1 LGFTRFLRAGGEEKD
16 AMSKLTCTFCRIVSG
31 DLPSSIIWE
40 DDQVMAFMN
49 LRAVNKGECMVI
61 PKEHI
66 DHFTSIPD
74 PLAAKMLL
82 VAQRIGRRILALY
95 KPDRVGYVVHGYGV
109 PHAHYLIVPQHDP
122 NDITS
127 QKFIQ
132 VVDGK
137 IEFTDQHLPL
147 IPREELDRMAAEL
160 AIDDPPR
167 LCLSDGLVT
176 GG

>member
-1 LGFTRFLRAGGEEKD
+1 MTE
-16 AMSKLTCTFCRIVSG
+16 LTCTFCRIVSG
-31 DLPSSIIWE
+31 ELPSSIIWE
-40 DDQVMAFMN
+40 DDEAMAFMS

-74 PLAAKMLL
+74 ALAAKMLL
-82 VAQRIGRRILALY
+82 VAQRIGRRNLALY
-95 KPDRVGYVVHGYGV
+95 GPERIGYVVHGYGV
-109 PHAHYLIVPQHDP
+109 PHAHFLIVPQNDP

-132 VVDGK
+132 VVDGE

-167 LCLSDGLVT
+167 LRLSDVLVS

>member
-1 LGFTRFLRAGGEEKD
+1 
-16 AMSKLTCTFCRIVSG
+16 MSELTCTFCRIVSG

-40 DDQVMAFMN
+40 DDEAMALMN
-49 LRAVNKGECMVI
+49 LRAVNKGDCMVI

-74 PLAAKMLL
+74 PLAAKILL

-95 KPDRVGYVVHGYGV
+95 RPERIGYVVHGYGV
-109 PHAHYLIVPQHDP
+109 PHAHYLIVPQNHP

-127 QKFIQ
+127 RKFVHVI
-132 VVDGK
+132 DGEL
-137 IEFTDQHLPL
+137 EFAHQHLPL

-160 AIDDPPR
+160 AIEGPPR
-167 LCLSDGLVT
+167 LRFSDGLVS